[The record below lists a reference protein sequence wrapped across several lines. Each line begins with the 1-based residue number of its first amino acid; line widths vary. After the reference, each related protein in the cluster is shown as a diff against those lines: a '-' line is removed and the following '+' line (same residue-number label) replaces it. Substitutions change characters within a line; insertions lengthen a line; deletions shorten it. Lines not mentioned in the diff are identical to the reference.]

1 VSARAEASIA
11 TSTEGRHRRI
21 AGRLVIAT
29 HNAGK
34 LREIREL
41 LDPYGVEAVSAAD
54 LGLAEPEETG
64 TGFLDNARIK
74 ACAAAAAAG
83 LPALAD
89 DSGLAVDALDGAPG
103 IYSARWAG
111 ADRDFGHAMR
121 MVEEK
126 LRERGAEAPHQ
137 RRAHFVCALCVAWPD
152 GHVEEFEATVDGTL
166 VWPPRGENGFGYD
179 PMFLPDRQSRT
190 FGEMPSEEKHGLPPR
205 GAGLS
210 HRARAFRMFAE
221 ACLERH

>member
-1 VSARAEASIA
+1 VSARPPTSSASARGSHRQI
-11 TSTEGRHRRI
+11 TGRI
-21 AGRLVIAT
+21 VIAT

-41 LDPYGVEAVSAAD
+41 VAPYGIDVVSAAE
-54 LGLAEPEETG
+54 LKLPEPEETG
-64 TGFLDNARIK
+64 TTFLENARIK
-74 ACAAAAAAG
+74 ACAAAAGAS

-89 DSGLAVDALDGAPG
+89 DSGLAVDALGGAPG
-103 IYSARWAG
+103 IHSARWAG
-111 ADRDFGHAMR
+111 ADRDFGRAMR

-126 LRERGAEAPHQ
+126 LRERGAATASE

-166 VWPPRGENGFGYD
+166 VSPPRGHKGFGYD
-179 PMFLPDRQSRT
+179 PMFLPDGQSRT
-190 FGEMPSEEKHGLPPR
+190 FGEMPSEEKHGLPPK

-210 HRARAFRMFAE
+210 HRARAFRKFAG
-221 ACLERH
+221 ACLERI